1 MHSELASQ
9 GQTAAPHAKADLDFH
24 FISLVEVQGHLYELD
39 GNNDGPIDVGPAE
52 GEGALL
58 PAAVAHVKKA
68 YFAPFP
74 DSHFSLITLGPKRRE
89 DP

>member
-39 GNNDGPIDVGPAE
+39 GNNDGPLDC
-52 GEGALL
+52 GALAL
-58 PAAVAHVKKA
+58 P
-68 YFAPFP
+68 
-74 DSHFSLITLGPKRRE
+74 LITLTPT
-89 DP
+89 PTLTLTLP

>member
-39 GNNDGPIDVGPAE
+39 GNNDGPLDC
-52 GEGALL
+52 GALAL
-58 PAAVAHVKKA
+58 
-68 YFAPFP
+68 
-74 DSHFSLITLGPKRRE
+74 TLTPT
-89 DP
+89 PTPT